1 MTFIRKKQVFKFAI
15 IFLILFSFTFFLS
28 GCTEKQRKEIKHL
41 KSDLIG
47 LKRIVILY
55 DNNGKVIKTWKG
67 RFKIEIQGCFL
78 SFIDDNGKEVKISGT
93 IVVQE
98 L

>member
-1 MTFIRKKQVFKFAI
+1 MTTKIKKQVLIVLFIFCAI
-15 IFLILFSFTFFLS
+15 FVFS
-28 GCTEKQRKEIKHL
+28 CTEKQRKELKHF
-41 KSDLIG
+41 KSDIIG
-47 LKRIVILY
+47 LKRVVTLY
-55 DNNGKVIKTWKG
+55 DCNGNIIKQWKG
-67 RFKIEIQGCFL
+67 RFKIEIQGSFI

>member
-1 MTFIRKKQVFKFAI
+1 MTIKIKKQVLI
-15 IFLILFSFTFFLS
+15 ILFILCAIFIFS
-28 GCTEKQRKEIKHL
+28 CTEKQRKEIKHL
-41 KSDLIG
+41 KSDIIG
-47 LKRIVILY
+47 LKRIVTLY
-55 DNNGKVIKTWKG
+55 DCNGNVIKQWKG
-67 RFKIEIQGCFL
+67 RFKIEIQGSFI

>member
-1 MTFIRKKQVFKFAI
+1 MTFMKKKQVFKL
-15 IFLILFSFTFFLS
+15 LILSLVIVLFAAFLS
-28 GCTEKQRKEIKHL
+28 GCTEKQRKEIKHI

-47 LKRIVILY
+47 LKRIVKLY
-55 DNNGKVIKTWKG
+55 DNNGKIIKTWQG

-78 SFIDDNGKEVKISGT
+78 SFIDNNGKEVKISGT

-98 L
+98 Q

>member
-1 MTFIRKKQVFKFAI
+1 MTFIRKKQVLKF
-15 IFLILFSFTFFLS
+15 FLILLFLFLFIFSFQ
-28 GCTEKQRKEIKHL
+28 GCTEKQRKEIKHI

-47 LKRIVILY
+47 LKRKVTLY
-55 DNNGKVIKTWKG
+55 DNNGKVIKTWQG
-67 RFKIEIQGCFL
+67 RFKIEVQGCFI
-78 SFIDDNGKEVKISGT
+78 SFIDDNGKEVKVSGT

>member
-1 MTFIRKKQVFKFAI
+1 MKKKQVFKL
-15 IFLILFSFTFFLS
+15 LILSLVIVLFAAFLS
-28 GCTEKQRKEIKHL
+28 GCTEKQRKEIKHI

-47 LKRIVILY
+47 LKRIVKLY
-55 DNNGKVIKTWKG
+55 DNNGKIIKTWQG

-78 SFIDDNGKEVKISGT
+78 SFIDNNGKEVKISGT

-98 L
+98 Q